1 MKGVAIASVLV
12 LGSAASFTA
21 IAASRS
27 DSPPDVERGVKTL
40 RVESRV
46 DNTCQIW
53 INSSLRVT
61 MGSFGDSGI
70 LSTAP
75 TSPDRA
81 TELLVRRENATSHT
95 TLEQVRARCDLVI
108 DPEAR

>member
-21 IAASRS
+21 IAANRS
-27 DSPPDVERGVKTL
+27 DNPPDVERGVKTL

-53 INSSLRVT
+53 INGSLRAT
-61 MGSFGDSGI
+61 IGSFGDSGI
-70 LSTAP
+70 LSPLGGQAYL
-75 TSPDRA
+75 R
-81 TELLVRRENATSHT
+81 
-95 TLEQVRARCDLVI
+95 VI
-108 DPEAR
+108 YAIGRPQMPFG